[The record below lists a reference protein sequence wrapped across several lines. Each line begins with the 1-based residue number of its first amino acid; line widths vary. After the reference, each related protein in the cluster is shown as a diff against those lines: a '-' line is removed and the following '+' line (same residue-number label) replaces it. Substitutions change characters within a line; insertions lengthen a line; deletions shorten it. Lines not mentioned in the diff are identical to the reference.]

1 MLFAWLH
8 TITKV
13 YKASPRLV
21 GLWQSA
27 IILALKLII
36 PEVRSRRLLCVAVF
50 AVLRPQSLAV
60 ILLTAACLFWADK
73 FPVRKGRGNSFEGI
87 NLVHTDLVT
96 FNYTTDGIVARKGV
110 EYIFSREDG
119 APSRIFRC
127 LKGLPALRRSWPNTS
142 TSRYLGPNYLSTG
155 CQARLSGTQC
165 RAGRRGR
172 SQGQGWECSDQWD
185 HAAYRKGNKLLEQF
199 NHNVSG
205 TSAPKAIAASTANV
219 PDGFKILHAQR
230 AAKCARLAEAAAAA
244 AAPATDDA

>member
-1 MLFAWLH
+1 MVGRSLFLH
-8 TITKV
+8 PTTFPPAVLGEVSSSKLQATSQAL
-13 YKASPRLV
+13 KPQASSIKPPILKPPASCLKLSCFPWPATSRFSSGFPRTCTSSVSHFPLLE
-21 GLWQSA
+21 GPSRA
-27 IILALKLII
+27 ASILAKH
-36 PEVRSRRLLCVAVF
+36 V
-50 AVLRPQSLAV
+50 
-60 ILLTAACLFWADK
+60 D
-73 FPVRKGRGNSFEGI
+73 FP
-87 NLVHTDLVT
+87 
-96 FNYTTDGIVARKGV
+96 
-110 EYIFSREDG
+110 
-119 APSRIFRC
+119 
-127 LKGLPALRRSWPNTS
+127 
-142 TSRYLGPNYLSTG
+142 
-155 CQARLSGTQC
+155 C